1 MAFNVSQAERGTP
14 EWWLARLS
22 RRLTERG
29 RDWKIYDD
37 YYHRRQ
43 RTDQYLTAKLLE
55 AFGTTFK
62 GLSINYCSVVVD
74 ALAERLTVQGFNF
87 ADDAGAASAAWD
99 IWQRNSL
106 DALFARGLRNGLAMG
121 EFSLIV
127 WVDET
132 GAPTIHVEDGRTV
145 IVAADP
151 ADPRRRRA
159 ALKRW
164 WDDDTGRH
172 LATLYLPDAIYKYQS
187 AGTTTRSST
196 WEQRSVQGEPWP
208 LPNALG
214 VVPVVAIPNKPD
226 LLGAGVSELVDIIP
240 IQDAI
245 NANAVSALLAGQFSA
260 FPQKYGINIELETDP
275 DTGKPTF
282 VPVSDPGRLQTFPPP
297 NPGEPEVK
305 LGQFAA
311 SDLNGYIAFHEMHVQ
326 AMATISR
333 TPPHYF
339 LGNAGVFPSGEALRA
354 AEAGLT
360 SKALARQH
368 DDGDPVEEAMRLAF
382 RLAALSP
389 RASSDDAGR
398 FQKWANLTAAET
410 GWRDPETRTESEHI
424 DALMKQ
430 QALGVPDEIL
440 WERVPYS
447 PQEIVRIKA
456 IKAAERPAT
465 DPGAMTPA
473 DMPMVVPGA

>member
-1 MAFNVSQAERGTP
+1 MSIINVSQAARGTP

-22 RRLTERG
+22 RRLVERG
-29 RDWKIYDD
+29 RDWQIYDD
-37 YYHRRQ
+37 YYHRRH

-55 AFGTTFK
+55 AFGATFK
-62 GLSINYCSVVVD
+62 GLSINYCAVVVD
-74 ALAERLTVQGFNF
+74 ALAERLEVEGFRF
-87 ADDAGAASAAWD
+87 SDDQAAASAAWD
-99 IWQRNSL
+99 IWQRNGL
-106 DALFARGLRNGLAMG
+106 DSLFARGLRDGLTVG
-121 EFSLIV
+121 EFSLLV
-127 WVDET
+127 WVDEN
-132 GAPTIHVEDGRTV
+132 GEPTIHVEDGTTV

-164 WDDDTGRH
+164 WDDDTGRR
-172 LATLYLPDAIYKYQS
+172 LATLYLPDAIYKYQTN
-187 AGTTTRSST
+187 GTTARSST
-196 WEQRSVQGEPWP
+196 WEQRFVEGEPWP
-208 LPNALG
+208 LPNPLG

-226 LLGAGVSELVDIIP
+226 LLGVGVSELVDIIP

-260 FPQKYGINIELETDP
+260 FPQKFGINIELTIDD
-275 DTGKPTF
+275 DTGKPIEPF
-282 VPVSDPGRLQTFPPP
+282 VFAPGRMITAPPP
-297 NPGEPEVK
+297 EPGQPETK
-305 LGQFAA
+305 FGQFEQ
-311 SDLNGYIAFHEMHVQ
+311 SDLAGYIAFHEMHVQ

-360 SKALARQH
+360 SKARDRSR
-368 DDGDPVEEAMRLAF
+368 DDGEPVEEAMRLAF
-382 RLAALSP
+382 RLKALSTQTSA
-389 RASSDDAGR
+389 RDASR
-398 FQKWANLTAAET
+398 YRKWADLTAAESK
-410 GWRDPETRTESEHI
+410 WRDPETRTESEHI

-447 PQEIVRIKA
+447 PQEIERIKS
-456 IKAAERPAT
+456 IKAVEQAAEPMPKPAT
-465 DPGAMTPA
+465 S
-473 DMPMVVPGA
+473 DMPMADV